1 MSEVPTAGT
10 TVGTT
15 AGTTAD
21 ATSGPGATT
30 GPVTVSI
37 TRHVEPGH
45 HDEMLAWIRAG
56 GALAVRFPGF
66 LGTGWVRPGRDSD
79 EWHML
84 YRFADADSLAAWEA
98 SSQRQW
104 WLGAAQ
110 GIVGESR
117 IERRTGIEGW
127 FDEPSTYDVADLRPM
142 PATPPRWKQ
151 ACVIF
156 LVFFPLSLL
165 VNAAAGQWLAAVWLP
180 LRVLLS
186 VLVMTPVMTYAAL
199 PWITRRMEW
208 WLQGRPAP
216 WRRGATGARAT

>member
-1 MSEVPTAGT
+1 MSTAEAPGQRPTQ
-10 TVGTT
+10 
-15 AGTTAD
+15 
-21 ATSGPGATT
+21 

-37 TRHVEPGH
+37 TRHVDRAH
-45 HDEMLAWIRAG
+45 TDEMLAWIRAG

-66 LGTGWVRPGRDSD
+66 LGTGWVRPGPDSD

-84 YRFADADSLAAWEA
+84 YRFADAESLAGWEA

-117 IERRTGIEGW
+117 VERRTGIEGW
-127 FDEPSTYDVADLRPM
+127 FDEPLTHDVEDLRPG
-142 PATPPRWKQ
+142 PAAPPRWKQ

-156 LVFFPLSLL
+156 LVFFPLSLV
-165 VNAAAGQWLAAVWLP
+165 VNAAAGRWLGGVWLP
-180 LRVLLS
+180 LRVLGS

-216 WRRGATGARAT
+216 WRRRTARG